1 MQTLSKT
8 FNLDLSDIEETSDYM
23 TLLDKAIA
31 RMTMYYDREMLEVV
45 INEGLV
51 DVHLRLTGDLIS
63 VCGCKVRFDNLPR
76 DVSFMVKLR
85 DTEVK
90 NESEK

>member
-8 FNLDLSDIEETSDYM
+8 FNLDLSDIEETDDYM
-23 TLLDKAIA
+23 SLLDKAIA
-31 RMTMYYDREMLEVV
+31 RMVVYYDRSMLEVV

-51 DVHLRLTGDLIS
+51 DAHLRLTGDLIA

-76 DVSFMVKLR
+76 DVSFIVKLK
-85 DTEVK
+85 DK
-90 NESEK
+90 GESND